1 MFRNAVVR
9 LAASGYRFLKRCHDE
24 VAVSRAGLASPR
36 LDAAAPQRVGA
47 GCTVGQGVLFWCSAG
62 YSQKIVVGSDC
73 HIYDGSRLLVDCLAP
88 ESGITIGDNVA
99 INYDAYVDGS
109 GGVEIGD
116 YCLLG
121 PRVTILSSSHT
132 FEDPA
137 VLIQGSPKTFKKVRL
152 GRDVWIGA
160 NATILAGVTL
170 GAGCVVAAGSV
181 VTKSFEDRSVIAG
194 VPARLL
200 RRRGESS

>member
-9 LAASGYRFLKRCHDE
+9 LAASCYRFLKRCSDA
-24 VAVSRAGLASPR
+24 VASRAAPS
-36 LDAAAPQRVGA
+36 AQPQRLGQR
-47 GCTVGQGVLFWCSAG
+47 CTIGRGVVFFCSDG
-62 YSQKIVVGSDC
+62 HHDRIVVGDDC
-73 HIYDGSRLLVDCLAP
+73 HIFDGCRLLVDCFSP
-88 ESGITIGDNVA
+88 ESGITIGNNVA

-132 FEDPA
+132 FDDPGA
-137 VLIQGSPKTFKKVRL
+137 LIQRSPKAFRKVRL
-152 GRDVWIGA
+152 GRDVWVGA
-160 NATILAGVTL
+160 NVTILAGVTL
-170 GAGCVVAAGSV
+170 GAGCVVGAGSV
-181 VTKSFEDRSVIAG
+181 VTKSFADGSVVAG

-200 RRRGESS
+200 RRRGEAS